1 MRSGLENL
9 IAATSSK
16 IRDTSCATMPGR
28 SRSRIRAKKLSKSWL
43 ERLARANI
51 SGVGAN
57 LPAKARVMELV
68 SASARW
74 RMKSAKT
81 AQRSSPWFTRS
92 MAVSVSLVT
101 MTRPSVHSV
110 RRSSSLLP

>member
-1 MRSGLENL
+1 
-9 IAATSSK
+9 
-16 IRDTSCATMPGR
+16 
-28 SRSRIRAKKLSKSWL
+28 
-43 ERLARANI
+43 LARAYI

-81 AQRSSPWFTRS
+81 CQRSSPFLIRPR
-92 MAVSVSLVT
+92 AASVSFT
-101 MTRPSVHSV
+101 TISRPSVHSV

>member
-1 MRSGLENL
+1 LSGW
-9 IAATSSK
+9 
-16 IRDTSCATMPGR
+16 PG
-28 SRSRIRAKKLSKSWL
+28 
-43 ERLARANI
+43 ANI

-74 RMKSAKT
+74 RMKSVKT
-81 AQRSSPWFTRS
+81 VQRSSPWFTRS